1 MSLFDIGSSLGSGF
15 SASPLGGLSD
25 IGALGDL
32 ATSLIGATLAEAS
45 FRGVT
50 FSMPTS
56 EEESGRRVVQM
67 WFPGVDP
74 FALQDTG
81 ALDGPM
87 RIRGMIA
94 GDDYMLR
101 TLRLRQASM
110 QAGPGTLVHPWWGEL
125 KVRVLQPLK
134 ISLDENQ
141 LGICSFEMV
150 VVREPVTVT
159 TLDTLTALLVQADA
173 LVDGVTLLM
182 RDLLAPIVLP
192 LSIATALNNSVS
204 QIAGIWSS
212 LSASAPEPLS
222 SAAAAP
228 IAQLAAGLP
237 EPLSNT
243 GTTYADSVTDA
254 LAGVPVAIADAVAAN
269 TPAVAPSGVST
280 VATADTDTTAVDPR
294 TATTLLLSAAT
305 AIGTAGATLASGP
318 GAAGALAV
326 AVCARA
332 VTLSQAL
339 ATAAAISYTS
349 QSDALAMRDT
359 LLQAMDGLSAD
370 IVVAASGANVPTAG
384 AGSVLPAAFSPGAAA
399 SLAAASGLALSGASL
414 PGSLLTL
421 MTAAIGA
428 RAAIVA
434 DISSRLGRL
443 PAVVTVTVP
452 RAMSAWALAYALAGD
467 TVEDVVPMLTDLVD
481 RNLIANPA
489 MIAAGSVEVLEQAS

>member
-1 MSLFDIGSSLGSGF
+1 MSLFGIGSSLGSGF

-67 WFPGVDP
+67 WFPGVDS

-110 QAGPGTLVHPWWGEL
+110 QPGPGTLVHPWWGEL

-134 ISLDENQ
+134 ISLDESE

-150 VVREPVTVT
+150 VVREPVMATA
-159 TLDTLTALLVQADA
+159 LDTLTAVLVQADA
-173 LVDGVTLLM
+173 MVDGATMLM

-192 LSIATALNNSVS
+192 LSMATALGNSIS
-204 QIAGIWSS
+204 QIAGIWSG
-212 LSASAPEPLS
+212 LTGSAPEPLT
-222 SAAAAP
+222 SAAKSP
-228 IAQLAAGLP
+228 IATLSAGLP

-254 LAGVPVAIADAVAAN
+254 IAAVPVAIADAVAVS
-269 TPAVAPSGVST
+269 TPAIAPAGAAT
-280 VATADTDTTAVDPR
+280 VDTADISSTAVDPR
-294 TATTLLLSAAT
+294 TATMLLLSAAT
-305 AIGTAGATLASGP
+305 AIGSAGSAQASGP
-318 GAAGALAV
+318 GAAGALAI
-326 AVCARA
+326 AACARA
-332 VTLSQAL
+332 VTMSQAL
-339 ATAAAISYTS
+339 ATAAAISYAS

-359 LLQAMDGLSAD
+359 LTQAMDGLTAD
-370 IVVAASGANVPTAG
+370 IVVAASGTNVPASG
-384 AGSVLPAAFSPGAAA
+384 AGTVLPVAFSPGAAA
-399 SLAAASGLALSGASL
+399 SLGAAAGMAISGASL
-414 PGSLLTL
+414 PGSLLAL
-421 MTAAIGA
+421 LTAVTNA
-428 RAAIVA
+428 RAAVVA

-443 PAVVTVTVP
+443 PAVVTVAVP

-467 TVEDVVPMLTDLVD
+467 TVENVVPMLTDMVT

-489 MIAAGSVEVLEQAS
+489 TIAAGNVEVLEQTS